1 MDFEASSSGVFL
13 VAPRVLA
20 YEGLHTRVCQFM
32 RLQVSLRN
40 ELLSAQSARKG
51 TLSRVSAHVG
61 FQISRLLKL
70 LQATLEWAYKKLHL
84 IFGAFDL
91 FNFCFTKPR

>member
-1 MDFEASSSGVFL
+1 MDLEASSSGVFL
-13 VAPRVLA
+13 VAARVLA
-20 YEGLHTRVCQFM
+20 YKRLHSRVRQFM

-70 LQATLEWAYKKLHL
+70 LQATLEWAY
-84 IFGAFDL
+84 
-91 FNFCFTKPR
+91 